1 MQIISNIALISINET
16 LIVQVISFL
25 IFLFIINRIMFR
37 PLRHVMDERKSHIDR
52 IQQDIATAHSEY
64 ETLTDQIQARE
75 NDVRNEASE
84 QRQQLTAKGQQQAAD
99 IITSTREEISA
110 LKTEA
115 EKEVDLQ
122 IAAARE
128 HVQLEAEDLSKMIVA
143 TVLHRSQKS

>member
-1 MQIISNIALISINET
+1 MQIVSNIALISINET

-37 PLRHVMDERKSHIDR
+37 PLRKVMDERKSHIDR
-52 IQQDIATAHSEY
+52 IQQDIKEAQSAY

-75 NDVRNEASE
+75 NDIRNEAHQ
-84 QRQQLTAKGQQQAAD
+84 QRLQLTAKGQQQATD
-99 IITSTREEISA
+99 IIASTREEISTQQA
-110 LKTEA
+110 AA
-115 EKEVDLQ
+115 EKQVDHQ

-128 HVQLEAEDLSKMIVA
+128 HVQMEAEKLSKQIIA

>member
-37 PLRHVMDERKSHIDR
+37 PLRNVMDERKSHIDR
-52 IQQDIATAHSEY
+52 IQQDIANAHSEY
-64 ETLTDQIQARE
+64 EVLTDQIQVRE

-110 LKTEA
+110 MKTEA

-122 IAAARE
+122 IAAARKRI
-128 HVQLEAEDLSKMIVA
+128 QMEAEDLSKKIVA

>member
-37 PLRHVMDERKSHIDR
+37 PLRHVMDERKSHIDK
-52 IQQDIATAHSEY
+52 IQQDIDTAHSEY

-75 NDVRNEASE
+75 NDVRNEAFQ
-84 QRQQLTAKGQQQAAD
+84 QREHLTARGQRQAAD
-99 IITSTREEISA
+99 IIASTREEISD
-110 LKTEA
+110 LKAEA

-122 IAAARE
+122 IAAARKRIE
-128 HVQLEAEDLSKMIVA
+128 MEAEELSKKIIA